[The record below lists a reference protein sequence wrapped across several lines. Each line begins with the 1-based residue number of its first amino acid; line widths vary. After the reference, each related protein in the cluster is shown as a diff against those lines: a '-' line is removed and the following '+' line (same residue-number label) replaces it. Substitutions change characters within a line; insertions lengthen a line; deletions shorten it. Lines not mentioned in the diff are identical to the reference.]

1 MSWATHPPKGI
12 IFSRGIVLGHL
23 VDFVSSPK
31 NKSITPA
38 AADSGPGGP
47 SGLVGYTK
55 KRITCKV
62 NATRTAK
69 KTAEIPETRSSR
81 RLESYVVR
89 MHFSKN
95 VCSLC
100 TLCMMFGGGV
110 ERRRPGASEISIT
123 VLQRGGGVE
132 RRRFGAETSRSFGLP
147 P

>member
-1 MSWATHPPKGI
+1 M
-12 IFSRGIVLGHL
+12 GIVLGHL
-23 VDFVSSPK
+23 ADFVPSTK

-69 KTAEIPETRSSR
+69 NTAEIPKTRSSR

-95 VCSLC
+95 FCSLY
-100 TLCMMFGGGV
+100 TLCIMFGGGV

-123 VLQRGGGVE
+123 PT
-132 RRRFGAETSRSFGLP
+132 RRRSGEA
-147 P
+147 